1 VIRTKLKLILMALIT
16 VILFSNLVFAVP
28 GIPNAFYGTVTLNG
42 NPAPDGTV
50 VTAKINGVEVARTT
64 TKNGKY
70 GYSPVFYV
78 DDPNNDLCIG
88 GCPVIHF
95 YVNGIDTG
103 KTAIFCNGCV
113 TEVNLSVNTGGGA
126 GVPGAGGTG
135 GGAGSSTE
143 RIIQTNQTGTQQQ
156 QCQERWVCSE
166 WSECINGV
174 RTRTCRDENNC
185 GTNNNEP
192 FTSQPCSPEER
203 KEEKTSEGVR
213 ITGLFALLSNPVY
226 ALAFILGIIAV
237 IAIVL
242 SIIFSRRKK

>member
-1 VIRTKLKLILMALIT
+1 MQTNKLGLIGASILTFLLLSSIALAI
-16 VILFSNLVFAVP
+16 P
-28 GIPNAFYGTVTLNG
+28 GIPNAFYGYVIVNG

-50 VTAKINGVEVARTT
+50 VIAKINNIEVARTT
-64 TKNGKY
+64 TKDGKY
-70 GYSPVFYV
+70 GYPLGSFYI
-78 DDPNNDLCIG
+78 DDPDNNRAGKEIR
-88 GCPVIHF
+88 F
-95 YVNGIDTG
+95 FVNGVDIG
-103 KTAIFCNGCV
+103 QVSYFCNGCI
-113 TEVNLSVNTGGGA
+113 TMLNLTATISTGGGQTSGSTGA
-126 GVPGAGGTG
+126 AGG
-135 GGAGSSTE
+135 STE
-143 RIIQTNQTGTQQQ
+143 GITQTNQTGTQQ

-174 RTRTCRDENNC
+174 QTRTCRDENNC

-226 ALAFILGIIAV
+226 ALTFILGIIAV